1 MDATELLANRRSISK
16 LKEPAPPADVVERV
30 VRSAL
35 RAPDHGAL
43 RPWKVLMFRGEAREK
58 LGAILEASLL
68 RRHPTATADE
78 RARERAKVTR
88 APLLFAVAATIK
100 ESPKAPEVEQLLS
113 AGCVMHGLL
122 LGFSA
127 EGFGAVWKTGAPVY
141 DPEVRAGLGLAV
153 KDQLL
158 GFLYVGSIAEEPPTL
173 VRPEPSAFLV
183 DWNG

>member
-58 LGAILEASLL
+58 LGALLEASLL
-68 RRHPTATADE
+68 RRHPAASADE
-78 RARERAKVTR
+78 RSRERAKVTR
-88 APLLFAVAATIK
+88 APLLLAVVATIK

-122 LGFSA
+122 LGFQA
-127 EGFGAVWKTGAPVY
+127 EGFGSVWKTGAPVY
-141 DPEVRAGLGLAV
+141 DPELKAALGMA
-153 KDQLL
+153 KADHLL
-158 GFLYVGSIAEEPPTL
+158 GFLYVGSVGEEPAAMA
-173 VRPEPSAFLV
+173 RPEPSAFLV